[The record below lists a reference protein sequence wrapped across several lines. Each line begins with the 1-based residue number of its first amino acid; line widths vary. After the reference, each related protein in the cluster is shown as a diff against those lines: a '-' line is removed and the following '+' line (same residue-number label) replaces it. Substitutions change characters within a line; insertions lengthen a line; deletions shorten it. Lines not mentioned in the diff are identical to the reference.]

1 MANHTLLQVRHEGKP
16 LEFRRGS
23 TPATITCLAFS
34 PPALTPRLL
43 AAASDHGTVHIFGLQ
58 GPSRWVRCESGG
70 LLRAAGRN
78 SCRPCTRHECECG
91 CLSSYHALFLAALFL
106 ARPPRHR
113 HPAAAAAKSL
123 LSAVMPGVLEPQRPL
138 ATVRLPGK
146 GQAAICALK
155 QDEAEDG
162 EGAAAARETRLAVA
176 TAGGLGAGAGG
187 PALCRLQDGVVRLT
201 PALAGPPFPH

>member
-1 MANHTLLQVRHEGKP
+1 
-16 LEFRRGS
+16 
-23 TPATITCLAFS
+23 
-34 PPALTPRLL
+34 
-43 AAASDHGTVHIFGLQ
+43 
-58 GPSRWVRCESGG
+58 
-70 LLRAAGRN
+70 
-78 SCRPCTRHECECG
+78 
-91 CLSSYHALFLAALFL
+91 
-106 ARPPRHR
+106 
-113 HPAAAAAKSL
+113 
-123 LSAVMPGVLEPQRPL
+123 MPGVLEPQRPL

-201 PALAGPPFPH
+201 PALAGPPLPH